1 MKQSIRTEELKL
13 QKYLKEKRKQEMIV
27 KTPEQL
33 ARIEHLEKLKKMS
46 PEQLKIYEKERKLK
60 AWRVLRDRR

>member
-1 MKQSIRTEELKL
+1 MV
-13 QKYLKEKRKQEMIV
+13 V

-46 PEQLKIYEKERKLK
+46 PEELKQYEKERKLK
-60 AWRVLRDRR
+60 AFRLLQEKR